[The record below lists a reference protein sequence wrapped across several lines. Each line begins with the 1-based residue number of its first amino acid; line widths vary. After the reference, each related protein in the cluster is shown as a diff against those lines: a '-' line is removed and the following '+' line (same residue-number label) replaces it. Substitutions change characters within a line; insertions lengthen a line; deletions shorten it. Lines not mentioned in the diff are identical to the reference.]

1 MDLINTF
8 SGFTV
13 LTHVNNRILSGESFQ
28 NNLSAGAGNKKNVF
42 FFVGIVNG
50 IRIIVN
56 LIMAWLTQE
65 KRKLKTSSLFATKV
79 DFEEFVQPVFY
90 LTF

>member
-8 SGFTV
+8 PALLYWLKSIIEFWAERAS
-13 LTHVNNRILSGESFQ
+13 RIIYLLGQEI
-28 NNLSAGAGNKKNVF
+28 KKNV

-65 KRKLKTSSLFATKV
+65 KSKLKTSSLFATKV

>member
-13 LTHVNNRILSGESFQ
+13 LTQVNNRILSGESVQ
-28 NNLSAGAGNKKNVF
+28 NNLSAGAGNKKNG

-50 IRIIVN
+50 IRLIVN

>member
-13 LTHVNNRILSGESFQ
+13 LTQVNNRILSGESFQ
-28 NNLSAGAGNKKNVF
+28 NNLSAGAGNKKMF

-56 LIMAWLTQE
+56 
-65 KRKLKTSSLFATKV
+65 
-79 DFEEFVQPVFY
+79 
-90 LTF
+90 

>member
-13 LTHVNNRILSGESFQ
+13 LTQVNNRILSGESFQ
-28 NNLSAGAGNKKNVF
+28 NNLSAGSGNKKNV

-56 LIMAWLTQE
+56 
-65 KRKLKTSSLFATKV
+65 
-79 DFEEFVQPVFY
+79 
-90 LTF
+90 

>member
-13 LTHVNNRILSGESFQ
+13 LTQVNNRILSGESVQ
-28 NNLSAGAGNKKNVF
+28 NNLSAGAGNKKNG

>member
-1 MDLINTF
+1 M
-8 SGFTV
+8 
-13 LTHVNNRILSGESFQ
+13 
-28 NNLSAGAGNKKNVF
+28 F

-56 LIMAWLTQE
+56 LIRAWITQK

>member
-1 MDLINTF
+1 M
-8 SGFTV
+8 
-13 LTHVNNRILSGESFQ
+13 
-28 NNLSAGAGNKKNVF
+28 F

>member
-13 LTHVNNRILSGESFQ
+13 LTQVNNRILSGESVQ
-28 NNLSAGAGNKKNVF
+28 NNLSAGAGNKKNG

-56 LIMAWLTQE
+56 EIMAWLTQE